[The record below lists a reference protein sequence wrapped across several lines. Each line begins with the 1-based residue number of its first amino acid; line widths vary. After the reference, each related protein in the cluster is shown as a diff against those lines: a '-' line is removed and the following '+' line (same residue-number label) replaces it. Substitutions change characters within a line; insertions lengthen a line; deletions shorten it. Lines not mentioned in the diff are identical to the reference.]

1 MDAATGN
8 FVPLSGASTVVNA
21 TITPQ
26 TGPDRQDTGGIVS
39 YTLPATITA
48 QPGDFVLFVQVTF
61 PNNYVLT
68 EDRRVCWSTAS
79 GKNP

>member
-68 EDRRVCWSTAS
+68 EDRRVSVLEYR
-79 GKNP
+79 